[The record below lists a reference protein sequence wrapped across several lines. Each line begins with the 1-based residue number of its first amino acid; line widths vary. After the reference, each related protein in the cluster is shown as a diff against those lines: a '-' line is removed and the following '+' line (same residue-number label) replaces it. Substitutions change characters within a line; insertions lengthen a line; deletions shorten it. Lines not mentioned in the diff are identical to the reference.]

1 MQTNSR
7 DPVEVNWEIKFVRL
21 VVMEML
27 RKKGFSKVEEHAL
40 SILSDL
46 ILSMIKKL
54 MNHTKELSHLSSRAE
69 SNVQD
74 LLTTFKKFGIRV
86 DTLIDFIKEKKQR
99 SRKKILAHDIM
110 DVLTRQEQFGT
121 REGMGSLNRSTKYAQ
136 FEKVK
141 IRAAYPIKFSR
152 DDLEKDFKLS
162 LEKPPELTYK
172 DTKSKPKKELESA
185 HIKDLKAEEK
195 RIFEIENCNISAIA
209 EGKKIEDTK
218 TNEK

>member
-7 DPVEVNWEIKFVRL
+7 DPIEVNWEVKFVRL

-54 MNHTKELSHLSSRAE
+54 MNHTKELSHLSSRSE

-110 DVLTRQEQFGT
+110 DVLTR
-121 REGMGSLNRSTKYAQ
+121 
-136 FEKVK
+136 
-141 IRAAYPIKFSR
+141 
-152 DDLEKDFKLS
+152 
-162 LEKPPELTYK
+162 
-172 DTKSKPKKELESA
+172 
-185 HIKDLKAEEK
+185 
-195 RIFEIENCNISAIA
+195 
-209 EGKKIEDTK
+209 
-218 TNEK
+218 